1 MRVFVIDV
9 GGTHVQEETDE
20 FYGSIIPETLS
31 ADAKN
36 IMRQALAGVLW
47 SK

>member
-1 MRVFVIDV
+1 MRVLVIDV
-9 GGTHVQEETDE
+9 GGTHPQEGTDG

-36 IMRQALAGVLW
+36 IMRQALAGL
-47 SK
+47 